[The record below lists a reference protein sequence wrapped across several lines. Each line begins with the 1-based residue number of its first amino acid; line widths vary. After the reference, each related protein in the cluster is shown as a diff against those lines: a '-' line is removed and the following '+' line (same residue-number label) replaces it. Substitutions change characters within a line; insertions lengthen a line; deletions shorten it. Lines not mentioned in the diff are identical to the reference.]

1 MEYQTVIVYSFCWLA
16 QCLCTLPVDVGVNC
30 LVCRSY
36 LSNLKMLSSSCLV
49 LRVDQ
54 FCRFACRV
62 HNARYSYAND
72 LCKVMMKVCRSGII
86 NGNCISV
93 INTRC
98 HLTLYKRRY
107 SSRDCVFPKR
117 LGVPRGI
124 GCAPSKS
131 WTFFWHDH
139 WLEWRQHGLN
149 PGLLGISRTRN
160 H

>member
-49 LRVDQ
+49 QRVDQ

-98 HLTLYKRRY
+98 HLTLY
-107 SSRDCVFPKR
+107 SLLSTSAGIPQGTACSPSDWVCPEG
-117 LGVPRGI
+117 LGVPPVKVGLFSDMTI
-124 GCAPSKS
+124 DSNGDSMD
-131 WTFFWHDH
+131 WT
-139 WLEWRQHGLN
+139 RVC
-149 PGLLGISRTRN
+149 
-160 H
+160 